1 MLRAV
6 LSPLAQ
12 PARQKW
18 LVCGFR
24 GLSFILGPAAWD
36 YSSVLAA
43 DSRVTFALGNER
55 PVERNERATA
65 LVVEATS

>member
-12 PARQKW
+12 LDKNGWFVDSA
-18 LVCGFR
+18 
-24 GLSFILGPAAWD
+24 SFILGPAAWD

-43 DSRVTFALGNER
+43 DSRVPLALGNER

-65 LVVEATS
+65 LAVEATS